1 VLDGIDL
8 QLPAGAAVALV
19 GENGAGKTTLVKLL
33 TGMYQPTAGEVLL
46 DGTPLTDI
54 DLGAWRRRIAAT
66 FQDFVRFELLAGE
79 TVGVGDLARLDQV
92 PALHAALRRADA
104 TAVTDA
110 LPDGLDTRLGRS
122 FYRRA

>member
-1 VLDGIDL
+1 MGEPGRNFRKRVFPALAGPGYGSAIRLLLDGI
-8 QLPAGAAVALV
+8 
-19 GENGAGKTTLVKLL
+19 
-33 TGMYQPTAGEVLL
+33 
-46 DGTPLTDI
+46 PLTDI
-54 DLGAWRRRIAAT
+54 DLDAWRRRTAAT